1 MSMEFWVTSIVATA
15 TPGTGAL
22 FTIAAAL
29 SRGPRAGLIAALG
42 CALGILPH
50 LILALTGAAAL
61 LAASPVAFQVLKW
74 LGVAYLLYVAW
85 GMWRGS
91 GALDTA
97 DTAENAPAAALAG
110 TAPASTAPAGTA
122 ADSGPTAPA
131 PASAVAVDHAPRVDA
146 PWRIIRQAVL
156 VNLLN
161 PKLTL
166 FFLVFL
172 PMFVDPTGSDTLG
185 LMAGLGLIFM
195 GLTFGIFAVYG
206 FAAGWLRRFVIG
218 RPAVMRGIDIGFA
231 LTFVGLAAML
241 ALTQQ

>member
-61 LAASPVAFQVLKW
+61 LAASPIAFQVLKW

-97 DTAENAPAAALAG
+97 DTADSAPAAPAG
-110 TAPASTAPAGTA
+110 TSPASTAPAGTA
-122 ADSGPTAPA
+122 PAGTGAA
-131 PASAVAVDHAPRVDA
+131 PASAIAVDRVPRVDA
-146 PWRIIRQAVL
+146 PLRIIRQAVL

>member
-1 MSMEFWVTSIVATA
+1 MSMEFWVTSIIATA

-61 LAASPVAFQVLKW
+61 LAASPIAFQVLKW

-91 GALDTA
+91 GA
-97 DTAENAPAAALAG
+97 
-110 TAPASTAPAGTA
+110 
-122 ADSGPTAPA
+122 
-131 PASAVAVDHAPRVDA
+131 PASAIAVDLVQRQESPL
-146 PWRIIRQAVL
+146 RIIRQAVL

-195 GLTFGIFAVYG
+195 GLTFAVFAVYG

>member
-1 MSMEFWVTSIVATA
+1 MEFWVTSIIATA

-61 LAASPVAFQVLKW
+61 LAASPIAFQVLKW

-91 GALDTA
+91 GA
-97 DTAENAPAAALAG
+97 
-110 TAPASTAPAGTA
+110 
-122 ADSGPTAPA
+122 
-131 PASAVAVDHAPRVDA
+131 PASAIAVDLVQRQESPL
-146 PWRIIRQAVL
+146 RIIRQAVL

-195 GLTFGIFAVYG
+195 GLTFAVFAVYG

>member
-1 MSMEFWVTSIVATA
+1 MEFWVTSIVATA

-29 SRGPRAGLIAALG
+29 SRGPRAGFIAALG

-85 GMWRGS
+85 GMWKGS
-91 GALDTA
+91 GALNT
-97 DTAENAPAAALAG
+97 TG
-110 TAPASTAPAGTA
+110 TAPAADTA
-122 ADSGPTAPA
+122 ADASPA
-131 PASAVAVDHAPRVDA
+131 PASAVAVDSAPRVDA

>member
-1 MSMEFWVTSIVATA
+1 MTSIVATA

-91 GALDTA
+91 GALATTDSAPADTA
-97 DTAENAPAAALAG
+97 DTVAAP
-110 TAPASTAPAGTA
+110 TS
-122 ADSGPTAPA
+122 
-131 PASAVAVDHAPRVDA
+131 ASAVAVDRVPRVDA

-195 GLTFGIFAVYG
+195 GLTFAVFAVYG

>member
-1 MSMEFWVTSIVATA
+1 MVFWVTSIVATA

-22 FTIAAAL
+22 FAIAAAL
-29 SRGPRAGLIAALG
+29 SRGPRAGFIAALG

-85 GMWRGS
+85 GMWKGS
-91 GALDTA
+91 GALNT
-97 DTAENAPAAALAG
+97 TG
-110 TAPASTAPAGTA
+110 TAPAADTA
-122 ADSGPTAPA
+122 ADASPA
-131 PASAVAVDHAPRVDA
+131 PASAVAVDSAPRVDA

>member
-1 MSMEFWVTSIVATA
+1 MTSIIATA

-61 LAASPVAFQVLKW
+61 LAASPIAFQVLKW

-91 GALDTA
+91 GA
-97 DTAENAPAAALAG
+97 
-110 TAPASTAPAGTA
+110 
-122 ADSGPTAPA
+122 
-131 PASAVAVDHAPRVDA
+131 PASAIAVDLVQRQESPL
-146 PWRIIRQAVL
+146 RIIRQAVL

-195 GLTFGIFAVYG
+195 GLTFAVFAVYG